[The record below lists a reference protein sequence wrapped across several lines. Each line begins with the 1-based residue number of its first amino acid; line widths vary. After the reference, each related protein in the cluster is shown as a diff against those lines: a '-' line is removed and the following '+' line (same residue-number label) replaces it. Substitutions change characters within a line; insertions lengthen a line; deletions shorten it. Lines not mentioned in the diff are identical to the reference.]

1 MELTPAVKKVARPAA
16 QLVRR
21 VITRVVDPRLTAL
34 ETDVQKLKDYVPAVL
49 DAVAT
54 QHAVTR
60 VARREER
67 QLWRLA
73 DEQAQRLGDAE
84 RRTEFV
90 RRELLFELRY
100 GSGGGSRGAQGV
112 GISAPEGAIGGAAV
126 TIEPKV
132 LNEEKLRASAGD
144 IRLNLGAGHVPVEGY
159 LNVDA
164 RALDGIDI
172 VADIQ
177 ALPFGPGEVSVI
189 FCAHLLEHF
198 PLEQAR
204 RALLPYWQSLLQPG
218 GRVIAVVPDS
228 EAMLDGYARGE
239 ISFAELREVTFGGQE
254 YDGDFHFNMYSK
266 ESLTALLTEVGFVD
280 AAITASARRN
290 GLCYEMQVEARQ
302 PDARVDS
309 P

>member
-1 MELTPAVKKVARPAA
+1 MELKPAVKKVARPAA

-21 VITRVVDPRLTAL
+21 VVTRVVDPRLSAL
-34 ETDVQKLKDYVPAVL
+34 ESEVQKLKDYVPAVL
-49 DAVAT
+49 DAVST

-73 DEQAQRLGDAE
+73 DEQAQRLAE
-84 RRTEFV
+84 AEQRTEFV

-100 GSGGGSRGAQGV
+100 GDGSQGGGSQGV
-112 GISAPEGAIGGAAV
+112 GISASASASPAV
-126 TIEPKV
+126 EPKV

-177 ALPFGPGEVSVI
+177 ALPFGPAEVSVI

-218 GRVIAVVPDS
+218 GRFVAVVPDS
-228 EAMLDGYARGE
+228 EAMLEGYAHGE

-266 ESLTALLTEVGFVD
+266 ESLVALLTEVGFVD

-290 GLCYEMQVEARQ
+290 GLCYEMQVEARVN
-302 PDARVDS
+302 DRVDTDT
-309 P
+309 

>member
-1 MELTPAVKKVARPAA
+1 MELKPAVKKVARPAA

-21 VITRVVDPRLTAL
+21 VVTRVVDPRLSAL
-34 ETDVQKLKDYVPAVL
+34 ESEVQKLKDYVPAVL
-49 DAVAT
+49 DAVST

-73 DEQAQRLGDAE
+73 DEQAQRLAEAE

-100 GSGGGSRGAQGV
+100 GDGSQGGGSQGV
-112 GISAPEGAIGGAAV
+112 GISASASASPAV
-126 TIEPKV
+126 EPKV

-177 ALPFGPGEVSVI
+177 ALPFGPAEVSVI

-218 GRVIAVVPDS
+218 GRFVAVVPDS
-228 EAMLDGYARGE
+228 EAMLEGYAHGE

-266 ESLTALLTEVGFVD
+266 ESLVALLTEVGFVD

-290 GLCYEMQVEARQ
+290 GLCYEMQVEARVN
-302 PDARVDS
+302 DRVDTDT
-309 P
+309 

>member
-1 MELTPAVKKVARPAA
+1 MELKPAVKKVARPAA
-16 QLVRR
+16 QLV
-21 VITRVVDPRLTAL
+21 TVVVNRAIGARLSAL
-34 ETDVQKLKDYVPAVL
+34 EQAHGDTRSDVEKLKAYVPAVL
-49 DAVAT
+49 DAVSI
-54 QHAVTR
+54 QHAATR
-60 VARREER
+60 AARRAER
-67 QLWRLA
+67 QLWQVVE
-73 DEQAQRLGDAE
+73 EQTRKLGEVE

-90 RRELLFELRY
+90 RRELLFEMRY
-100 GSGGGSRGAQGV
+100 RGGGDGPVEGV
-112 GISAPEGAIGGAAV
+112 AV
-126 TIEPKV
+126 AREPKV
-132 LNEEKLRASAGD
+132 LNEEKLRSFAGD

-172 VADIQ
+172 VADIA

-228 EAMLDGYARGE
+228 EAMLEGYSQGE

-266 ESLTALLTEVGFVD
+266 ESLTALLVASGFVD
-280 AAITASARRN
+280 AAVTASARRN
-290 GLCYEMQVEARQ
+290 GLCYEMQVEARRGD
-302 PDARVDS
+302 DA
-309 P
+309 PAAG